1 MEQVS
6 NFKYLGTMVSDDGRC
21 LNEIKC
27 RIGMAKEAFGQRKE
41 LLTGKLNLTLK
52 IKIIQTVVWPVLLY
66 GCETWTLR
74 KEEKRRLEAV
84 EMWIWRKV
92 AKVSWTEKKTNDEVL
107 TMVETKRILIE
118 NIVRRKKNW
127 IGHILRGNGLM
138 LEVMEGRME
147 GKRGRMKKKIRNA

>member
-27 RIGMAKEAFGQRKE
+27 IIGMAKEAFGQRKE

-52 IKIIQTVVWPVLLY
+52 MKIIQTVVWPVLLY

-74 KEEKRRLEAV
+74 KEEKRRLEAA
-84 EMWIWRKV
+84 EM
-92 AKVSWTEKKTNDEVL
+92 
-107 TMVETKRILIE
+107 
-118 NIVRRKKNW
+118 
-127 IGHILRGNGLM
+127 
-138 LEVMEGRME
+138 
-147 GKRGRMKKKIRNA
+147 